1 MINLEKCFIMY
12 YQDEK
17 FLMLTQIK
25 NLLRKGKIMSTLC
38 LCKNLPDDM
47 NKPVDLWDITFGT
60 RRFWGF

>member
-1 MINLEKCFIMY
+1 MY

-25 NLLRKGKIMSTLC
+25 NLLRKGKFMSTLC

-60 RRFWGF
+60 RRF